1 METLIIKVTSL
12 HRAKT
17 MAKALAEQSGV
28 MAVSIQPS
36 TTPRRTRARV
46 DPVTLASEAS
56 LAQAWNSPEDEVWDA
71 YYQELCTKKAI

>member
-1 METLIIKVTSL
+1 
-12 HRAKT
+12 
-17 MAKALAEQSGV
+17 MAKELAQRTGV
-28 MAVSIQPS
+28 MAVSIQQL
-36 TTPRRTRARV
+36 TTPRPTRTSARV